1 MDLDYKSLG
10 SCAVDMP
17 RHPPRKRVNYTK
29 EKTEARRDVGN
40 SENDSVGT
48 GLLYE
53 KDKTRIFHR
62 LCFFLFSL
70 GRCSLL
76 WLGPTVPVRDVE
88 SLLNP
93 VPVMNVNVNI
103 QHPTSQYHS
112 SSLPIP
118 AIFP

>member
-53 KDKTRIFHR
+53 KDKTRILGYFTDSV
-62 LCFFLFSL
+62 FSY
-70 GRCSLL
+70 S
-76 WLGPTVPVRDVE
+76 
-88 SLLNP
+88 
-93 VPVMNVNVNI
+93 
-103 QHPTSQYHS
+103 H
-112 SSLPIP
+112 
-118 AIFP
+118 